1 MHVEKLYR
9 RGCKGGDVGDEGC
22 DDGPAEEIENC
33 NTQPCPDESTCEDS
47 LFDVAFLIEAN
58 AIAAQSENEI
68 KQFLIDLIALYQP
81 GIAPEHARMCLV
93 RFSSWPETLA
103 SFNDIVDLPTA
114 ILSIDAMK
122 ACFQKISFFLM
133 EFVILAEHHFE
144 NKSKVLWKRS
154 RFGKWAQHCK

>member
-122 ACFQKISFFLM
+122 ACIQKISFFFL
-133 EFVILAEHHFE
+133 VRIRHFDRT
-144 NKSKVLWKRS
+144 S
-154 RFGKWAQHCK
+154 F